1 MAPKT
6 PGSTSVNDEERWR
19 AVQERSRLHDGTFVF
34 AVRTTGIYC
43 RPSCPSRRAL
53 RRNVDFFSTPQQAR
67 DAGYRACHRCS
78 PDDGAGGP
86 IPWIATL
93 CRRLEEPGS
102 VPPLGELAQ
111 LVGLSPSH
119 VQRVFTREMGVSPH
133 QYGKARRLENLRD
146 ELRSGSDVTSA
157 VFDAGFN
164 STSTAYA
171 QMRSGLGM
179 SPRRWRDGGRGEDI
193 VYTVLESDLGAI
205 LIAASRAGLVAVR
218 IGEEEQ
224 MVKEVRAEFPLADM
238 RRDDGLLAPQSRTV
252 LAATLGQTNLRN
264 MPLDIA
270 ATAFQA
276 RVWEALQVIPLGE
289 TRSYADVARMIGE
302 PTAVRAVAKACASNP
317 VALVIPCHRVVRS
330 DGTLAGYRWGLK
342 TKEAILEVEG
352 ALAMR
357 RVSPPHRS

>member
-1 MAPKT
+1 MVSLT
-6 PGSTSVNDEERWR
+6 PEPASVDDEERWR
-19 AVQERSRLHDGTFVF
+19 AVQERSRAHDGTFVF

-43 RPSCPSRRAL
+43 RPSCRSRRAL
-53 RRNVDFFSTPQQAR
+53 RDNVDFYSTPQEAR

-78 PDDGAGGP
+78 PDDGAGSSF
-86 IPWIATL
+86 PWIATL
-93 CRRLEEPGS
+93 CRRLEQPGS
-102 VPPLGELAQ
+102 VPPLRELAQ

-119 VQRVFTREMGVSPH
+119 VQRIFTREVGVSPH

-171 QMRSGLGM
+171 QTRSGLGM
-179 SPRRWRDGGRGEDI
+179 TPRRWRDGGRGEDI
-193 VYTVLESDLGAI
+193 VYTVVESVLGGI
-205 LIAASRAGLVAVR
+205 LIAASKTGLVAVR

-224 MVKEVRAEFPLADM
+224 MVREVRAEFPLAHI
-238 RRDDGLLAPQSRTV
+238 RRDDGLLALQSRTV
-252 LAATLGQTNLRN
+252 LAATLGQTSVLN

-276 RVWEALQVIPLGE
+276 RVWSALQVIPLGE

-302 PTAVRAVAKACASNP
+302 PTAIRAVAKACASNP

-352 ALAMR
+352 ALPLRHVNPSR
-357 RVSPPHRS
+357 RS

>member
-1 MAPKT
+1 
-6 PGSTSVNDEERWR
+6 
-19 AVQERSRLHDGTFVF
+19 
-34 AVRTTGIYC
+34 
-43 RPSCPSRRAL
+43 
-53 RRNVDFFSTPQQAR
+53 
-67 DAGYRACHRCS
+67 
-78 PDDGAGGP
+78 
-86 IPWIATL
+86 
-93 CRRLEEPGS
+93 
-102 VPPLGELAQ
+102 
-111 LVGLSPSH
+111 
-119 VQRVFTREMGVSPH
+119 
-133 QYGKARRLENLRD
+133 
-146 ELRSGSDVTSA
+146 
-157 VFDAGFN
+157 
-164 STSTAYA
+164 
-171 QMRSGLGM
+171 
-179 SPRRWRDGGRGEDI
+179 
-193 VYTVLESDLGAI
+193 
-205 LIAASRAGLVAVR
+205 
-218 IGEEEQ
+218 